1 MKKKQIINPLPGKRL
16 KQLLNETRTTQKQL
30 SAKIFLSQQT
40 ISQIVTGAASLT
52 PSNAQRIV
60 ELFPDYSLEWL
71 LGLSDYKNQKEKNIE
86 TFNKIQRDGSS
97 LEAGFYILASL
108 KGFEISNPVERMPE
122 IVHVE
127 EMMKQVKEG
136 YSIRNIQGETCFISV
151 EEMNHLQNDVC
162 DYIEYRLNRWMKKGR

>member
-60 ELFPDYSLEWL
+60 ELFPDYSIEWL
-71 LGLSDYKNQKEKNIE
+71 LGLSDYKNQREKNIE
-86 TFNKIQRDGSS
+86 NLKKILHDGDL
-97 LEAGFYILASL
+97 LETGFCTLASL
-108 KGFEISNPVERMPE
+108 KGFEISNPYERMPK
-122 IVHVE
+122 ILPVE
-127 EMMKQVKEG
+127 EMMKQFKEG
-136 YSIRNIQGETCFISV
+136 YSISNIQGDTCFISV